1 MGIVRDV
8 TIDQL
13 TQAVQ
18 GISTTGISD
27 STGQAINNTLN
38 TLGKDTSLQ
47 GIISAIN
54 ALGTLLG
61 SDKAN
66 IDGSNIANPSTF
78 RSAIGACASDKS
90 LAISFFSSY
99 PNGKEYGSNNTAVT
113 IPCYNPLNT
122 SKSVGEAYVYDSSGN
137 YTDIKSTITSCQ
149 ASVNGF
155 IVRFT
160 FNSNHVGKLLR
171 LVIY

>member
-18 GISTTGISD
+18 GISSTGISD
-27 STGQAINNTLN
+27 STGQAINNTLG
-38 TLGKDTSLQ
+38 TLLADTTGQS
-47 GIISAIN
+47 IASAISG
-54 ALGTLLG
+54 LGQTLG

>member
-1 MGIVRDV
+1 MAEV
-8 TIDQL
+8 TTPIITD
-13 TQAVQ
+13 
-18 GISTTGISD
+18 TTGQSI
-27 STGQAINNTLN
+27 A
-38 TLGKDTSLQ
+38 
-47 GIISAIN
+47 SAISG
-54 ALGTLLG
+54 LGQTLG

-99 PNGKEYGSNNTAVT
+99 PNGKEYGSNNTAIT
-113 IPCYNPLNT
+113 IPCFNPLNV

-160 FNSNHVGKLLR
+160 FNSNYVGKLLR